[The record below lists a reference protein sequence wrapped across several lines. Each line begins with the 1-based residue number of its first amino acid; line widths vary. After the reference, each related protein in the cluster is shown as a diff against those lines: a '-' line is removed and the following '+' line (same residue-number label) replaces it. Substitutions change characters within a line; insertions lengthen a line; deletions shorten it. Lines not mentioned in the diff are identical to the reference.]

1 MSLRGGDI
9 FFPKNEI
16 PAAETQK
23 QSPRTKQT
31 QKTAKTKDNSKNTAA
46 IYINHKINSI
56 FTNKDILHHS
66 SDAPSTASVQKLGDT
81 CTRVGEAKM
90 LPICPERSNTIASD
104 SKRRHRNCLTYR
116 HNCLAR
122 VGIFTSEFT

>member
-1 MSLRGGDI
+1 V
-9 FFPKNEI
+9 
-16 PAAETQK
+16 
-23 QSPRTKQT
+23 
-31 QKTAKTKDNSKNTAA
+31 QKTAKTKDSSKNTAT

-56 FTNKDILHHS
+56 FTNKDIVDHS

-122 VGIFTSEFT
+122 VGIFTSEFTSQNIKFISQKLHS